1 LPQNYQ
7 TDGRK
12 EMLKLISRLPW
23 KIKKRPDPFVVGGY
37 VFSILYACLIIIPIY
52 FVVVSAFKENSL
64 IILKPLA
71 LPEVLNFQ
79 KFIKAQENV
88 NVFRAGLISII
99 ITLGAEILTI
109 VLAFPASYAIARI
122 RTRLSPIVETIFSLG
137 FLIPGL
143 AILMPIYMMTAKAGL
158 LYHPIALIILYP
170 AFNLPLSMILL
181 SGFMRKL
188 PRELEE
194 SAVID
199 GCNVPQI
206 IFYLFFPICIPGI
219 VTVLVLNFINIWNEY
234 LFALILMDSHNRTL
248 QLALALLR
256 ANQRTI
262 DYGLIAAGVLISM
275 IPVYIVFIFF
285 QERIMQGMLAG
296 AIKE

>member
-1 LPQNYQ
+1 
-7 TDGRK
+7 
-12 EMLKLISRLPW
+12 MLRWNSRLLR
-23 KIKKRPDPFVVGGY
+23 KIKKVSDPFVVGGY
-37 VFSILYACLIIIPIY
+37 FFSIIYACLIIIPIY
-52 FVVVSAFKENSL
+52 FVVVSAFKENSQ

-71 LPEVLNFQ
+71 LPAALNFS
-79 KFIKAQENV
+79 KFIQAQVNV
-88 NVFRAGLISII
+88 NVIRAGSISIF
-99 ITLGAEILTI
+99 ITFGAEVLTI
-109 VLAFPASYAIARI
+109 LLAFPAAYAIARI
-122 RTRLSPIVETIFSLG
+122 QTRLSPVVESIFSLG

-158 LYHPIALIILYP
+158 LYHPIALVILYP
-170 AFNLPLSMILL
+170 AFNLPLSLILL

-188 PRELEE
+188 PHELEE

-199 GCNVPQI
+199 GCNVLQI

-234 LFALILMDSHNRTL
+234 LFALILMDSNNRTL

-285 QERIMQGMLAG
+285 QERIMKGMLAG
-296 AIKE
+296 ALKE

>member
-1 LPQNYQ
+1 
-7 TDGRK
+7 
-12 EMLKLISRLPW
+12 MSSRTLR
-23 KIKKRPDPFVVGGY
+23 ILFTRIARTDPFVIGGY
-37 VFSILYACLIIIPIY
+37 VFSILYAVLIIIPLY
-52 FVVVSAFKENSL
+52 FVIVSAFKENSQ
-64 IILKPLA
+64 IILEPLA
-71 LPEVLNFQ
+71 LPAALNFS
-79 KFIKAQENV
+79 KFVQTQVNV
-88 NVFRAGLISII
+88 NVVRAGLISIL
-99 ITLGAEILTI
+99 ITTGAEVLTL
-109 VLAFPASYAIARI
+109 VLAFPAAYAIARI
-122 RTRLSPIVETIFSLG
+122 PTRLSPAVEFIFSLG

-158 LYHPIALIILYP
+158 LYHPIALVILYP
-170 AFNLPLSMILL
+170 AFNLPLSLVLL
-181 SGFMRKL
+181 ASFMRKL

-199 GCNVPQI
+199 GANILQI
-206 IFYLFFPICIPGI
+206 ISYIFFPICIPGI
-219 VTVLVLNFINIWNEY
+219 ITVLVLNFINIWNEY
-234 LFALILMDSHNRTL
+234 LFALILMDSDNRTI

-285 QERIMQGMLAG
+285 QEQIMKGMLAG

>member
-1 LPQNYQ
+1 
-7 TDGRK
+7 
-12 EMLKLISRLPW
+12 MLNWISRFPRRL
-23 KIKKRPDPFVVGGY
+23 KKGADPFV
-37 VFSILYACLIIIPIY
+37 I
-52 FVVVSAFKENSL
+52 VSAFKDNSQ

-71 LPEVLNFQ
+71 LPAVLNFS
-79 KFIKAQENV
+79 KFIQAQV
-88 NVFRAGLISII
+88 NVHVLRAGLISIF
-99 ITLGAEILTI
+99 ITSGAEALTI
-109 VLAFPASYAIARI
+109 VLAFPASYAVARI
-122 RTRLSPIVETIFSLG
+122 QTRLSPIVESIFSLG

-158 LYHPIALIILYP
+158 LYHPIALVILYP
-170 AFNLPLSMILL
+170 AFNLPMTMILL

-199 GCNVPQI
+199 GGNVLQI
-206 IFYLFFPICIPGI
+206 IFYLFLPICIPGI

-234 LFALILMDSHNRTL
+234 LFALILMDSNNRTI

-285 QERIMQGMLAG
+285 QEQIMHGMLAG
-296 AIKE
+296 AVKE